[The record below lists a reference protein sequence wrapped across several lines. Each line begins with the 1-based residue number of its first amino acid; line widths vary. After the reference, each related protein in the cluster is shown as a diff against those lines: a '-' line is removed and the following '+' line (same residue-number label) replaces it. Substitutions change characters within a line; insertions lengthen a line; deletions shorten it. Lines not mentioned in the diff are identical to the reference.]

1 MATQSG
7 APFLEPAHD
16 RLRARARSYS
26 LKQLAALT
34 AVAERNR
41 DEATRRATRAL
52 GREGFLQLLTVK
64 AYGGK
69 AAKIDHRALVAV
81 REGIAYASSVAH
93 SAFAVQGLGMVPLTL
108 EGSEEQRREWLPK
121 AARGLVIGG
130 YGLTEPG
137 AGSDVAA
144 MSTRAREEK
153 GAWRLTGTKTYI
165 SNAGV
170 ADFYCV
176 FGKTDPSLGHR
187 GISCF
192 LMPADTKGL
201 KVKPLKMLANVPI
214 GTLEMKGVKLP
225 GDAVVGPVGS
235 GFYTAMRTLD
245 TLRPTV
251 ASAACGVA
259 ARALDEAVKR
269 AKSRKAFGKTL
280 AEHQGV
286 RWKLAQA
293 ATDLEAARL
302 LTYRAAWLKD
312 RGQERITVEAAQA
325 KLFATEAAWRIVD
338 MAVQI
343 HGASGLERDSVT
355 AQMYRE
361 IRALRVYEGT
371 SEVLQEVV
379 GSRVLHG
386 SSP

>member
-1 MATQSG
+1 M
-7 APFLEPAHD
+7 
-16 RLRARARSYS
+16 
-26 LKQLAALT
+26 
-34 AVAERNR
+34 
-41 DEATRRATRAL
+41 
-52 GREGFLQLLTVK
+52 GREGLLRLLTVK

-69 AAKIDHRALVAV
+69 AAKIDHRALVAA
-81 REGIAYASSVAH
+81 REGIAYGSAVAH

-108 EGSEEQRREWLPK
+108 AGSEEQKKEWLPK
-121 AARGLVIGG
+121 AARGAVVGG

-144 MSTRAREEK
+144 MTTRAKRE
-153 GAWRLTGTKTYI
+153 GVAWRLSGTKAYI

-176 FGKTDPSLGHR
+176 FAKTDPSAGHR

-192 LMPADTKGL
+192 LVPATARGL
-201 KVKPLKMLANVPI
+201 KVKPLQMLANVPI
-214 GTLEMKGVKLP
+214 GTLGLKGVRLP
-225 GDAVVGPVGS
+225 ADALIGQAGT

-259 ARALDEAVKR
+259 ARALDEAVRR
-269 AKSRKAFGKTL
+269 AKARKAFGKTL
-280 AEHQGV
+280 AEHQGI
-286 RWKLAQA
+286 RWKLAEA

-312 RGQERITVEAAQA
+312 KGQERVTVEAAQA

-338 MAVQI
+338 MAVQV
-343 HGASGLERDSVT
+343 HGASGLERDSIT

-371 SEVLQEVV
+371 SEILREVV
-379 GSRVLHG
+379 GSKVVHG
-386 SSP
+386 A